1 MYSSIF
7 VIYLFTLFIHLL
19 FVYLFILRGV
29 WFIFKEIVNM
39 TVSKALLFVRFY
51 REIKEMITMMIVRTV
66 VKIARKEEIIPN
78 QAMRIFL
85 CFCRPIKLQDLLI
98 SSIFRRSRQI
108 ILILGLEKDK
118 LLFFSIWCGQTCP
131 CITKF
136 TQNF

>member
-7 VIYLFTLFIHLL
+7 VIYLFTLFIHIL

-66 VKIARKEEIIPN
+66 VKIARKE
-78 QAMRIFL
+78 
-85 CFCRPIKLQDLLI
+85 
-98 SSIFRRSRQI
+98 
-108 ILILGLEKDK
+108 
-118 LLFFSIWCGQTCP
+118 
-131 CITKF
+131 
-136 TQNF
+136 